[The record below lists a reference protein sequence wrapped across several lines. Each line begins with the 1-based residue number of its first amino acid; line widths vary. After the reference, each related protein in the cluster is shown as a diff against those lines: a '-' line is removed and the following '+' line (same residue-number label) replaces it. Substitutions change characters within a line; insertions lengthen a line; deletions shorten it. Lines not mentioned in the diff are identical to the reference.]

1 MSARDYLIPLVS
13 SIFSLDLLF
22 SMAHCAISLG
32 LSVYDFFDLNNSY
45 YQSQVTNNLHIK
57 QLKPKFGVL
66 KG

>member
-1 MSARDYLIPLVS
+1 
-13 SIFSLDLLF
+13 
-22 SMAHCAISLG
+22 MAHCAISLG
-32 LSVYDFFDLNNSY
+32 LGVYDFFDLNNSY